1 MAQQIQGLNILV
13 HVGETVLGAQKN
25 CTLSLEADSI
35 DVSNKNSFGWSDFIP
50 GTKNWSISCDG
61 QFITD
66 DAGQK
71 ALMDAY
77 INSTFVDIEMKNEEE
92 TIYYKGKAMIT
103 SLELDAPYD
112 DVFAYSV
119 EFTGK
124 GALANAKAGNQ

>member
-1 MAQQIQGLNILV
+1 MANQIQGLNILV
-13 HVGETVLGAQKN
+13 HVGKQVLGAQKN

-66 DAGQK
+66 DAGQA
-71 ALMDAY
+71 ALMSAY
-77 INSTFVDIEMKNEEE
+77 INSTFVDIEMKNTDES
-92 TIYYKGKAMIT
+92 IYYKGKAMIT
-103 SLELDAPYD
+103 SLELEAPYD

-124 GALANAKAGNQ
+124 GALSNQKAGA